1 MLDFT
6 NFSVLWVA
14 VGGTEI
20 QLSLMVHLCPVVM
33 GTPLLVSWFTCLVS
47 VEPKLPELAA
57 ELLLTTKVSFSCKEH
72 LSSYT

>member
-14 VGGTEI
+14 VEGTEV

-33 GTPLLVSWFTCLVS
+33 GTPLLVSWFICLS

-57 ELLLTTKVSFSCKEH
+57 ELLLTTKMSFGCKEH